1 MMKRLGALTGFLSA
15 VALLSSCDQPLFR
28 ALPAADTGITFAN
41 RITENDSVNVLDFEY
56 TYNGSGVA
64 LGDFNND
71 GWQDVY
77 FTGNQVSNR
86 LYLNRK
92 DMKFEDVTATS
103 AVEGKGK
110 WCSGVA
116 VVDINADGWQDLYVC
131 ATVSKNP
138 ERRENLLYINQ
149 GCQPGGTPVFREM
162 AKEYGVADSGHSTN
176 AVFFDY
182 DNDGDLDLYVL
193 TNEMEPERHPNNFHE
208 KLKDG
213 SSPKTDRLYRNN
225 GVDPG
230 LKHPVFSNVSKEAG
244 ITIEGYGLGINVC
257 DINQDGWKDIYVT
270 NDYLTND
277 LLWVNNR
284 NGTFTDR
291 SADYLKHTSSSAMGN
306 DVSDINNDGL
316 PDIIA
321 LDMLPEDNYRK
332 KMFLNPLSYQTY
344 INNEL
349 FHYQYQYVRNTLQLN
364 QGLIPDGV
372 GGKRPAFSE
381 IALLSGIAETDWSW
395 APLVADF
402 DQDGYRDIIVTNGYP
417 KDITDHDFVAYRA
430 DVGSVASSS
439 QLIDLIPQ
447 VKLRHYAF
455 RNNRDLTFSNKAQE
469 WGMTESSF
477 SSGATYGD
485 LDNDGDLDW
494 IVSNINDS
502 AFVYRNNLMETGAK
516 DSHFLRVKF
525 KGEGQ
530 NPMGLGARVEIRYG
544 QGERQVY
551 EHTIYRGY
559 LSTVEAAAHFGLGK
573 ETKATSVL
581 VTWPNGRSQEWRDVP
596 VDQVLT
602 ADIRQAREIRFPEK
616 EPAPVFTAVTDSL
629 PYRHLERDYI
639 DFNVQKTIPHK
650 LSQFGPSMAVGDVNG
665 DGLDDFF
672 LGGSRRERGTFL
684 LQKKTGGFDR
694 ADLTTDPAGDQKMSE
709 DAGSLLFDADGDGDL
724 DLYVV
729 SGGYEGKE
737 GATAFQDRFYRND
750 GKGHFDRDTTAL
762 APETESGSCVKA
774 ADFDRDGDLDLFIGG
789 RVVPEQYPR
798 PSASKLLRNDS
809 QGGRVKF
816 TDVTAKLAPA
826 LVRPGMVCDAVWTDT
841 DQDGWP
847 DLLLAGEFMPL
858 TLFKNSKGVFVRAE
872 NSGLEKFSGCWNSI
886 TAGDFDNDG
895 DMDYV
900 AGNLGLNSLLRA
912 SDARP
917 IGLYAK
923 DFDSNGSFDVIPTV
937 FYREK
942 ENGNYLEYPYHVRDD
957 MVKQLIGTRAKA
969 PNYKTYAGMRID
981 QFLTAEERKDMI
993 ELHANYLSTSFV
1005 RNNGDGTFTVSA
1017 LPVQAQFAPVNG
1029 LIADDFNGD
1038 GNLDLLLAGN
1048 DFGNELL
1055 VGRYDAFNGLLLS
1068 GDGKGQFQAVPLP
1081 RSGIWIPGD
1090 AKALVRFTDAGGRY
1104 CVAASQNLGKLVCF
1118 KLTVP
1123 GKTIRFAPGEQ
1134 TAVLTYRNGSRR
1146 RVENAGSFYS
1156 QSAPMTLITA
1166 GVQAVEFFSGK
1177 GPSGKGSSRKVTL

>member
-1 MMKRLGALTGFLSA
+1 MMKRLGAAAGFLSLL
-15 VALLSSCDQPLFR
+15 ALLSSCDQTLFQS
-28 ALPAADTGITFAN
+28 LPAADTGITFAN
-41 RITENDSVNVLDFEY
+41 RIAENDSINVLDFEY

-77 FTGNQVSNR
+77 FTGNQVPNR

-92 DMKFEDVTATS
+92 EMKFEDVTAAA

-131 ATVSKNP
+131 ATVSKSP
-138 ERRENLLYINQ
+138 ERRENLLYVNQ

-162 AKEYGVADSGHSTN
+162 AREYGIADNGHSTN

-208 KLKDG
+208 KIRDG

-225 GVDPG
+225 GVDPA
-230 LKHPVFSNVSKEAG
+230 LKHPVFANVSKEAG

-257 DINQDGWKDIYVT
+257 DINQDGWKDVYVT

-277 LLWVNNR
+277 LLWINNR

-306 DVSDINNDGL
+306 DISDINNDGL

-364 QGLIPDGV
+364 QGLIPETPDR
-372 GGKRPAFSE
+372 KRPVFSE
-381 IALLSGIAETDWSW
+381 IALLAGIAETDWSW

-417 KDITDHDFVAYRA
+417 KDITDHDFVAYRG
-430 DVGSVASSS
+430 DVGSVASST
-439 QLIDLIPQ
+439 QLMEMIPQ

-455 RNNRDLTFSNKAQE
+455 HNNRDLTFSNKAQE
-469 WGMTESSF
+469 WGMKESSF
-477 SSGATYGD
+477 SSGASYGD

-502 AFVYRNNLMETGAK
+502 AFVYRNNLIESGAK

-525 KGEGQ
+525 RGEGQ
-530 NPMGLGARVEIRYG
+530 NPMGLGAKVEIRYG
-544 QGERQVY
+544 QNEHQVY

-573 ETKATSVL
+573 ETKIASVL
-581 VTWPNGRSQEWRDVP
+581 ITWPNGRSQELRDVSA
-596 VDQVLT
+596 DQVLT

-616 EPAPVFTAVTDSL
+616 EVAPLFAAVTDSL
-629 PYRHLERDYI
+629 PYRHTERDYI

-650 LSQFGPSMAVGDVNG
+650 LSQYGPSIAVGDVNG

-672 LGGSRRERGTFL
+672 LGGSRRERGVFL
-684 LQKKTGGFDR
+684 LQKKGGGFDR
-694 ADLTTDPAGDQKMSE
+694 QELTADPIGEAKISE

-737 GATAFQDRFYRND
+737 GAPAFQDRFYRND
-750 GKGHFDRDTTAL
+750 GKGQFTLDPL
-762 APETESGSCVKA
+762 AVPTETESGSCVKA
-774 ADFDRDGDLDLFIGG
+774 GDFDRDGDLDLFVGG

-809 QGGRVKF
+809 KGGQVKF
-816 TDVTAKLAPA
+816 TDVTAKIAPA

-847 DLLLAGEFMPL
+847 ELLLAGEFMPL
-858 TLFKNSKGVFVRAE
+858 TLFQNKKGVFTK
-872 NSGLEKFSGCWNSI
+872 SDKTGLEKYAGCWNSL

-895 DMDYV
+895 DMDYI

-923 DFDSNGSFDVIPTV
+923 DFDGNGSYDVVPTV

-957 MVKQLIGTRAKA
+957 MVKQMIGTRAKA
-969 PNYKTYAGMRID
+969 PNYKTYAG
-981 QFLTAEERKDMI
+981 LTVDKLLTPEERKDML
-993 ELHANYLSTSFV
+993 ELHANYLQTSFV
-1005 RNNGDGTFTVSA
+1005 RNNGDGTFTVTP

-1029 LIADDFNGD
+1029 MITDDFNGD
-1038 GNLDLLLAGN
+1038 GKLDILLAGN

-1055 VGRYDAFNGLLLS
+1055 VGRYDAMNGLLLT
-1068 GDGKGQFQAVPLP
+1068 GDGKGQFIAVSLP
-1081 RSGIWIPGD
+1081 QSGIWIPGD
-1090 AKALVRFTDAGGRY
+1090 AKGLVRFTDAQGRY
-1104 CVAASQNLGKLVCF
+1104 CVAASQNLGKLLCF
-1118 KLTVP
+1118 KLAGAAKAV
-1123 GKTIRFAPGEQ
+1123 RFAPGEQ
-1134 TAVLTYRNGSRR
+1134 SAVLTFADGSRR
-1146 RVENAGSFYS
+1146 RVENSPSFYS
-1156 QSAPMTLITA
+1156 QSAPMTLVSG
-1166 GVQAVEFFSGK
+1166 GVRAVEFFSGK
-1177 GPSGKGSSRKVTL
+1177 GTSRKVTL